1 MICLAD
7 WGNAVFV
14 KCVMEL
20 SDYIPVLIQIVLAL
34 SIGAAVLIFSH
45 IFGQRGP
52 RNRFK
57 DSAYECGLP
66 PEDQPVARFSVKFYV
81 TAMLFILFD
90 IEIVFLIPWVLV
102 YRDFL
107 AANLPILTPALFFL
121 SLLIAGL
128 VYEVKRGALEW
139 EK

>member
-1 MICLAD
+1 
-7 WGNAVFV
+7 
-14 KCVMEL
+14 MEL
-20 SDYIPVLIQIVLAL
+20 ADYIPVLIQIVLAL
-34 SIGAAVLIFSH
+34 GIGCVVLIASQFL
-45 IFGQRGP
+45 GQRGP
-52 RNRFK
+52 TSPVK

-66 PEDQPVARFSVKFYV
+66 PEGEPTARFSVKFYV

-107 AANLPILTPALFFL
+107 AQNLPILTPALFFI
-121 SLLIAGL
+121 LLLVAGL
-128 VYEVKRGALEW
+128 VYELKKGALEW

>member
-1 MICLAD
+1 
-7 WGNAVFV
+7 
-14 KCVMEL
+14 MEL
-20 SDYIPVLIQIVLAL
+20 QDYIPVLIQVSLAL

-45 IFGQRGP
+45 LFGQRGP
-52 RNRFK
+52 SNRFK

-66 PEDQPVARFSVKFYV
+66 PEGEPVARFSVKFYV
-81 TAMLFILFD
+81 TAMLFIIFD

-107 AANLPILTPALFFL
+107 AANLPILTPVLFFIF
-121 SLLIAGL
+121 LLVAGL
-128 VYEVKRGALEW
+128 VYELKKGALEW

>member
-1 MICLAD
+1 
-7 WGNAVFV
+7 
-14 KCVMEL
+14 MEL
-20 SDYIPVLIQIVLAL
+20 TDYVPVLIQILL
-34 SIGAAVLIFSH
+34 GLGIGVAVLVFSQL
-45 IFGQRGP
+45 FGQRSP

-66 PEDQPVARFSVKFYV
+66 PEGKSATRFSVKFYV

-107 AANLPILTPALFFL
+107 SQNIPILMPVLFFI
-121 SLLIAGL
+121 LLLVAGL
-128 VYEVKRGALEW
+128 VYELKKGALEW
-139 EK
+139 DK

>member
-1 MICLAD
+1 
-7 WGNAVFV
+7 
-14 KCVMEL
+14 MEL
-20 SDYIPVLIQIVLAL
+20 MDYIPVLIQVGLAL
-34 SIGAAVLIFSH
+34 AIGAAVLIVSQ
-45 IFGQRGP
+45 IMGQRSP

-66 PEDQPVARFSVKFYV
+66 PEGERAARFSVKFYL
-81 TAMLFILFD
+81 TAMLFIIFD

-107 AANLPILTPALFFL
+107 SNHLPIHTPVLFFL
-121 SLLIAGL
+121 LLLVAGL
-128 VYEVKRGALEW
+128 VYEIKKGALEW

>member
-1 MICLAD
+1 
-7 WGNAVFV
+7 
-14 KCVMEL
+14 MEL
-20 SDYIPVLIQIVLAL
+20 PDYLPVLIQMLLAVG
-34 SIGAAVLIFSH
+34 IGAAVLIANRL
-45 IFGQRGP
+45 FGQRGP

-66 PEDQPVARFSVKFYV
+66 PEGPAVARFSVKFYV

-90 IEIVFLIPWVLV
+90 IEMVFLIPWVLV

-107 AANLPILTPALFFL
+107 AQNLPILLPALFFI
-121 SLLIAGL
+121 LLLVAGL
-128 VYEVKRGALEW
+128 VYELKKGALEW